1 MLEGT
6 KFEIIIL
13 GGGLAG
19 LVTAIELGK
28 TYKVLLLE
36 KDTYPRH
43 RVCGEY
49 VSNEVLPY
57 LQSIGVDPLAN
68 GAKEINKFQIS
79 THDGKLINSQLP
91 LGGFGI
97 SRYLFDEL
105 LYNRAKEHTTFTF
118 ETCAEIIFRNNFFSV
133 LTKEGG
139 HYSAPHVIGA
149 FGKRSNLDKNLN
161 RNFIQQKSPWL
172 AVKAHYNYPFKD
184 DLVALH
190 NFEGGYCGLSKI
202 ESDAVNAC
210 YLVTYDSFK
219 KAKNV
224 TEFQQNTMSENPI
237 LAEFFKNATPIF
249 QEPLTIS
256 QVSFEDKQP
265 VENHVFMIGDAAG
278 LIHPLCGNGMAM
290 AIHSAKLISEVF
302 LQNNLKDRASL
313 ERTYRKIWSHT
324 FSKRLQTGRR
334 IQNILLRP
342 TLAKATFSIAKV
354 FPSVVPKIIKKTHG
368 DVLV

>member
-1 MLEGT
+1 MLEDT
-6 KFEIIIL
+6 LFDIIIV

-19 LVTAIELGK
+19 LVTAIELGEQ
-28 TYKVLLLE
+28 YKVLLLE

-49 VSNEVLPY
+49 VSNEVLPF
-57 LQSIGVDPLAN
+57 LQSIGADPSSK
-68 GAKEINKFQIS
+68 GAKQISKFQIS
-79 THDGKLINSQLP
+79 THDGRLINSHLP

-97 SRYLFDEL
+97 SRYVFDEL
-105 LYNRAKEHTTFTF
+105 LYNRAKEHTTCKF
-118 ETCAEIIFRNNFFSV
+118 ETCTEITFQNNLFSV

-139 HYSAPHVIGA
+139 KYNAMHVIGA

-161 RNFIQQKSPWL
+161 RNFIQQKSSWL
-172 AVKAHYNYPFKD
+172 AVKAHYNYPFED
-184 DLVALH
+184 DVVALH
-190 NFEGGYCGLSKI
+190 NFEGGYCGLSKT

-224 TEFQQNTMSENPI
+224 TEFQHKVMSENPF
-237 LAEFFKNATPIF
+237 LADFFKNAIPLF
-249 QEPLTIS
+249 KDPLTIS

-265 VENHVFMIGDAAG
+265 VEHNVFMVGDAAG

-302 LQNNLKDRASL
+302 IQNDLKDRANL
-313 ERTYRKIWSHT
+313 ERAYSKIWSHT

-342 TLAKATFSIAKV
+342 ALAKATFSIARL